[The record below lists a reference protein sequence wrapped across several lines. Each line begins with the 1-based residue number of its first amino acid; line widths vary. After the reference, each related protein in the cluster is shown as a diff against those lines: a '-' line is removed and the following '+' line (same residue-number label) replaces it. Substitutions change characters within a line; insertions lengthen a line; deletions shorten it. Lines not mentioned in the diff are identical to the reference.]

1 MCIRDSAEMKRE
13 YLGDRNQSIF
23 GVLDF
28 NGVQPFVESNN
39 QQTWSLL
46 VLALWMSRHPCSLP
60 AN

>member
-1 MCIRDSAEMKRE
+1 MKRE